1 MSLDP
6 LRQLGEDHRDRLP
19 QPAGL
24 AMNRPDAIASQP
36 LPSLPTTAYRL
47 ATPSL
52 SLREGVSRPSL
63 LTPPA
68 GPQSVSALQLLLRS
82 RLRVVAL
89 ILLGLQAGSLWLYL
103 GDLIR
108 AGSTGSIVFNVGL
121 FGAFV
126 AYVALLWKTRPLA
139 LRELRTLEGVLFGLL
154 M

>member
-1 MSLDP
+1 
-6 LRQLGEDHRDRLP
+6 
-19 QPAGL
+19 
-24 AMNRPDAIASQP
+24 
-36 LPSLPTTAYRL
+36 
-47 ATPSL
+47 
-52 SLREGVSRPSL
+52 EGVSRPSL
-63 LTPPA
+63 VTPPA
-68 GPQSVSALQLLLRS
+68 GPQSVSDLQLLLRS

-89 ILLGLQAGSLWLYL
+89 ILLGLQACSLWLYL

-154 M
+154 MLGYAGYACSATRLGALAQYAGLGKSAIATLAAATALPGVIFLMMYGLFIPNTA